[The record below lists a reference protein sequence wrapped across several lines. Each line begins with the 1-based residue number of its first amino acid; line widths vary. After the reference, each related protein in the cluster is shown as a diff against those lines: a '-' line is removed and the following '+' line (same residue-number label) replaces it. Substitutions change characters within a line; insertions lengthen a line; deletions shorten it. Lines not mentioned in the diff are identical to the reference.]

1 MKRTGRILLLLT
13 ASGFAVMPLLSQTTP
28 AKKLSFDVISIKPN
42 VPASGPG
49 PRRSG
54 GGARGDRFMAT
65 GVPLRMLL
73 QIAYGNASNAGP
85 GGQLQIVGGP
95 SWIDSDAYDI
105 QATAD
110 CSGGALRLE
119 QLQQMIQSLL
129 QDRFQ
134 LIAHMETREL
144 PVYNL
149 VVSKDGLRIK
159 PSADQ
164 TPSPIVA
171 QGPPLPCSPVATNP
185 PPFPP
190 LPPPGQRG
198 GPGDPNFVPPRGA
211 MFTMMSPDGMTMQ
224 ASGVPVGNLAVMLQ
238 NQIGRPVFDKTD
250 LMGLYDFKMTF
261 SPEGME
267 LPGLRGLPPGAP
279 PGAAIGGPTGP
290 GAPTGPAAADPLPS
304 LFTAIQEMGL
314 KLESAKGPV
323 DVLVVE
329 SVQKP
334 TEN

>member
-1 MKRTGRILLLLT
+1 MEHKTLSSALMALLIS
-13 ASGFAVMPLLSQTTP
+13 ASASLFQTTP

-42 VPASGPG
+42 APTAGPG

-54 GGARGDRFMAT
+54 GGARGDRYMMS
-65 GVPLRMLL
+65 GPLRMLL
-73 QIAYGNASNAGP
+73 QQAYGKASNAGP
-85 GGQLQIVGGP
+85 GGQLQIIGGP
-95 SWIDSDAYDI
+95 SWIDSDEYDI
-105 QATAD
+105 QATAN
-110 CSGGALRLE
+110 CSGGALGLE
-119 QLQQMIQSLL
+119 QLQQMIQSML

-134 LIAHMETREL
+134 LKAHMETREL

-149 VVSKDGLRIK
+149 VVSQDGLKIK

-164 TPSPIVA
+164 TPPPIVT
-171 QGPPLPCSPVATNP
+171 QGPSLPCSPP
-185 PPFPP
+185 PASPAP

-198 GPGDPNFVPPRGA
+198 GPGDPSFAPPRGT
-211 MFTMMSPDGMTMQ
+211 MFTMMSPTSMTIQ
-224 ASGVPVGNLAVMLQ
+224 ASSVSVGNLVGMLQ

-250 LMGLYDFKMTF
+250 LKALYDFKMTF
-261 SPEGME
+261 SPEGLE
-267 LPGLRGLPPGAP
+267 LPGLRGIPFGPP
-279 PGAAIGGPTGP
+279 PGAAIGG
-290 GAPTGPAAADPLPS
+290 GAVTAAADPLPS

-323 DVLVVE
+323 DVLLVE